1 MTNNPVHL
9 RPVTHE
15 DQPFLYRLYAST
27 RSEELSAVPWSEEQ
41 KQAFLKMQFSAQSHD
56 YRKNYPDA
64 ALQLIVR
71 DGQPA
76 GRLYLDRRERA
87 ICIVDIALLPEHR
100 RAGIGSALLR
110 ELIAEANAAGKPL
123 TLHVEKFNPARRLY
137 QRLGFVETGDNG
149 VYLQMERVPEPAGNS

>member
-1 MTNNPVHL
+1 MTNNLVHL

-27 RSEELSAVPWSEEQ
+27 RTEELSAVPWSEEQ

-87 ICIVDIALLPEHR
+87 ICIVDIALLPEHQ